1 MTRGQRQRSFQPVSF
16 GKYLLLEKIGSG
28 GMAEIYRAKTFGAH
42 GFEREYAVKKI
53 LPNRLDDR
61 EFIEMFV
68 DEARLAAQL
77 HHSNI
82 VQVYDLGDVGNQCYI
97 AMECVHGKDLLA
109 LLARCDSLNV
119 KLPLKLVFLVVTE
132 VLKGLDFAHKAK
144 DRKGERLNLVH
155 RDVSPCNVLLS
166 YHGEVKLGDF
176 GVAKASVQ
184 RNRTEAGMLKG
195 KIGYMSPEQIGG
207 ERIDHRSDLFAA
219 GVLLF
224 ELLTM
229 RRLFTGQSDLEVMLK
244 IRDGKLEEDLKDL
257 HFLPEVIQRVAIKAL
272 AQNRQDRYQSAGE
285 MLQDLID
292 VAYKYD
298 IRFFEDDLGRFMR
311 RAFAVEL
318 REWRDARSQDPGDAS
333 AFPDLESPQVA
344 RYRFREPNGAI
355 VGPMPLE
362 TLLSILKHRFDEAG
376 CTLSVDGGAWV
387 TPSQEEEVVQ
397 RLQALRAEEVG
408 LMRPA
413 GRLRLSTQ
421 HRRAR
426 AHEPSRVFGPEELKD
441 GREGLGGS
449 LVDASFPQLLYE
461 LFSLKANG
469 VLTVTLGEVHK
480 SVSFEAGAPCYVA
493 SNKSNELLGNF
504 LCDQGILNHAQ
515 LQLALERLSEFGGRL
530 GDVLVDERLVP
541 EVELF
546 HYLSLQARQ
555 KLLDVFTWEKGDFV
569 YDSTITPRA
578 ERYPLG
584 INTLEILVQGVRTRT
599 PLGLIRAHL
608 AQYEGRPMRRLS
620 RSAVDLRELGLTARE
635 LSLATSLR
643 DGQTLQDALKQAERG
658 REEELWRLLFLLRC
672 TQFLTFEGA
681 REAQV
686 LVQGLP

>member
-1 MTRGQRQRSFQPVSF
+1 
-16 GKYLLLEKIGSG
+16 
-28 GMAEIYRAKTFGAH
+28 
-42 GFEREYAVKKI
+42 
-53 LPNRLDDR
+53 
-61 EFIEMFV
+61 
-68 DEARLAAQL
+68 
-77 HHSNI
+77 
-82 VQVYDLGDVGNQCYI
+82 
-97 AMECVHGKDLLA
+97 
-109 LLARCDSLNV
+109 
-119 KLPLKLVFLVVTE
+119 
-132 VLKGLDFAHKAK
+132 
-144 DRKGERLNLVH
+144 
-155 RDVSPCNVLLS
+155 
-166 YHGEVKLGDF
+166 
-176 GVAKASVQ
+176 
-184 RNRTEAGMLKG
+184 
-195 KIGYMSPEQIGG
+195 
-207 ERIDHRSDLFAA
+207 
-219 GVLLF
+219 
-224 ELLTM
+224 
-229 RRLFTGQSDLEVMLK
+229 
-244 IRDGKLEEDLKDL
+244 
-257 HFLPEVIQRVAIKAL
+257 
-272 AQNRQDRYQSAGE
+272 
-285 MLQDLID
+285 
-292 VAYKYD
+292 
-298 IRFFEDDLGRFMR
+298 
-311 RAFAVEL
+311 
-318 REWRDARSQDPGDAS
+318 
-333 AFPDLESPQVA
+333 
-344 RYRFREPNGAI
+344 
-355 VGPMPLE
+355 
-362 TLLSILKHRFDEAG
+362 
-376 CTLSVDGGAWV
+376 
-387 TPSQEEEVVQ
+387 
-397 RLQALRAEEVG
+397 
-408 LMRPA
+408 
-413 GRLRLSTQ
+413 
-421 HRRAR
+421 
-426 AHEPSRVFGPEELKD
+426 
-441 GREGLGGS
+441 
-449 LVDASFPQLLYE
+449 LYE